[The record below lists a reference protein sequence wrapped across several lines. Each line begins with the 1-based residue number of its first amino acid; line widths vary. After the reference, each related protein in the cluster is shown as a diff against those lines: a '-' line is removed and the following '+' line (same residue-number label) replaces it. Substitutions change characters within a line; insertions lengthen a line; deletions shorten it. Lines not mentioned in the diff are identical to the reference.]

1 VHYGGR
7 LRPTCA
13 TGSTCHFLLIQ
24 SPLHLRLI
32 AIAYIR
38 NPDQAFE
45 HCEESA
51 KTISYYIFS
60 IGGVFGEQR
69 ARYHHIIL

>member
-1 VHYGGR
+1 
-7 LRPTCA
+7 
-13 TGSTCHFLLIQ
+13 LIQ
-24 SPLHLRLI
+24 SLLHLRLI

-45 HCEESA
+45 HCGESA
-51 KTISYYIFS
+51 KPILYYIFS

-69 ARYHHIIL
+69 A